1 MSRFTYYLSP
11 NESSRIRA
19 AIQTNFDKYFVQ
31 DLGIQKDIATDAV
44 LSKTTKATAEPAPT
58 TVPTAAPAAEALT
71 SSDPAPVAATK
82 SSSEPISSA
91 IGQNSGQKKPNSA
104 KIKAVDSMI
113 TTKGSSSSRNK
124 KRHFPPKRADFV
136 WLHTTTQDNHDLRAN
151 PDTHI
156 VSQLSGINIFEDKA
170 NLALLLQRVHETQ
183 KTTTSGEVAT
193 DTQPT
198 RSVHTLEAHVIN
210 GREEFRNWCIARF
223 GDSGPSKGGPS
234 KGGFWVAKDSRA
246 NGAQGLHPFGCDN
259 WQAVLKVIRP
269 KTRFVNQRAS
279 VSTQMLCV

>member
-82 SSSEPISSA
+82 SSSEPVSSA
-91 IGQNSGQKKPNSA
+91 TAKNSA
-104 KIKAVDSMI
+104 KIKAVDAVI
-113 TTKGSSSSRNK
+113 TAKGSSANRK
-124 KRHFPPKRADFV
+124 KTRHFPPKRADFV
-136 WLHTTTQDNHDLRAN
+136 WLHTTTQHDRDLRAN

-170 NLALLLQRVHETQ
+170 NLALLLQRFHETQ
-183 KTTTSGEVAT
+183 KTTNSGVAAT

-198 RSVHTLEAHVIN
+198 RSVQTLESHVIN
-210 GREEFRNWCIARF
+210 RREEFRNWCIARF
-223 GDSGPSKGGPS
+223 SDSGPSKGG
-234 KGGFWVAKDSRA
+234 FWIAKDSTA